1 MKQQW
6 SKRLRTLAF
15 FTFLLAIN
23 SLQVFA
29 DVPPPP
35 GGSGGS
41 GPGGS
46 DLPVGAPLTSGTRI
60 MIFLG
65 LSYIAILGLSRLLMK
80 WKKQNIENN

>member
-1 MKQQW
+1 MKQQR

-46 DLPVGAPLTSGTRI
+46 DLPVGAPLTSGTKFL
-60 MIFLG
+60 IFFGIFYL
-65 LSYIAILGLSRLLMK
+65 ILVLIRRVLIQWRK
-80 WKKQNIENN
+80 IKA